1 MGGKKGG
8 QPCRP
13 AGCERGIEMV
23 ECAVLGGIHAE
34 LWVSTVLAPK
44 PPTAPVWCKPAQS
57 PCRELGESVSFAP
70 QVRFRAV
77 SEER

>member
-23 ECAVLGGIHAE
+23 ESAVLSGIQAE
-34 LWVSTVLAPK
+34 LWVSTVLSPN
-44 PPTAPVWCKPAQS
+44 PPAAPV
-57 PCRELGESVSFAP
+57 
-70 QVRFRAV
+70 
-77 SEER
+77 